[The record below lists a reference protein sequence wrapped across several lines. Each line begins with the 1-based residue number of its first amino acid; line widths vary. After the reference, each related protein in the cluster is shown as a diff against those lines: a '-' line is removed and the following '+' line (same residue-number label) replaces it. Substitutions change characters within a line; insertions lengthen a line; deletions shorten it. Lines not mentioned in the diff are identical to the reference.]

1 MKLIILDF
9 DGTLADTRGLIVKT
23 MQQTLEAL
31 GLETRTDDQCA
42 AMIGLPLKQAFTDL
56 IPMTDEMGE
65 RCVETYRCIFNEN
78 NALYVIPTFPHVIE
92 TLHQLHEQG
101 YTLTIAS
108 SRSNRSLMEFVNDMH
123 LNELIPYVLG
133 AEDVAQ
139 AKPHPDPVLQTLKV
153 YGCKPEDALVVG
165 DTWYDIEMGRRAGV
179 RTCGVT
185 YGNGTREELVN
196 AGADFLIDDFGE
208 LVSILKKYHSE
219 DRNPLNDIYNE
230 SIISYSAA
238 VAKGDGTLY
247 TRAANSLSNIYIP
260 YLLSST
266 ASTVAIMSRADSSS
280 STCSSMNQLRRLIE
294 AKSRSSFAM

>member
-31 GLETRTDDQCA
+31 GLESRTDDQCA

-123 LNELIPYVLG
+123 LKELIPYVLG
-133 AEDVAQ
+133 AEDVTR

-185 YGNGTREELVN
+185 YGNGTREELAD
-196 AGADFLIDDFGE
+196 AGADFLIDDFG
-208 LVSILKKYHSE
+208 K
-219 DRNPLNDIYNE
+219 
-230 SIISYSAA
+230 
-238 VAKGDGTLY
+238 
-247 TRAANSLSNIYIP
+247 
-260 YLLSST
+260 LSS
-266 ASTVAIMSRADSSS
+266 ICLRHAD
-280 STCSSMNQLRRLIE
+280 
-294 AKSRSSFAM
+294 

>member
-31 GLETRTDDQCA
+31 GLESRTDDQCA
-42 AMIGLPLKQAFTDL
+42 AMIGLPLKQAFTHL
-56 IPMTDEMGE
+56 LPMTDEMGE
-65 RCVETYRCIFNEN
+65 RCVETYRRIFNEN

-123 LNELIPYVLG
+123 LNEIIPYVLG
-133 AEDVAQ
+133 AEDVTR
-139 AKPHPDPVLQTLKV
+139 AKPHPEPVLKTLED
-153 YGCKPEDALVVG
+153 YGYKAEDALVVG
-165 DTWYDIEMGRRAGV
+165 DTWYDIEMGRQAGV

-185 YGNGTREELVN
+185 YGNGTREELVD

-219 DRNPLNDIYNE
+219 D
-230 SIISYSAA
+230 
-238 VAKGDGTLY
+238 
-247 TRAANSLSNIYIP
+247 
-260 YLLSST
+260 
-266 ASTVAIMSRADSSS
+266 
-280 STCSSMNQLRRLIE
+280 
-294 AKSRSSFAM
+294 